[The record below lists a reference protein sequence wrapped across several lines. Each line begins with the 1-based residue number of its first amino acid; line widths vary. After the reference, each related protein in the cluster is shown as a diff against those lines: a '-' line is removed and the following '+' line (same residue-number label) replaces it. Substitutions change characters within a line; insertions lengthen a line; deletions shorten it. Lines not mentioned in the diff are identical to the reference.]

1 MIWRM
6 ALELQ
11 LPAQGNKKF
20 DGSSLHVPSA

>member
-20 DGSSLHVPSA
+20 DGSSLHVSSA